1 METFRNYDPQ
11 KAAKVNVEKPVISAS
26 ADYHCDGSGYYR
38 CDFWMPLLPPSVNHY
53 VTHGGGFHRKSAEA
67 KAFERDFTLFNG
79 GYSVNGERFHVTFK
93 FFPGPKQ
100 KGDVDNRNKV
110 LLDCIAKAGM
120 LRNFKGEE
128 LSDAWVKRL
137 TVEIHDS
144 DKDRE
149 QGPKTFVTIEAI
161 G

>member
-1 METFRNYDPQ
+1 MARVGNCR
-11 KAAKVNVEKPVISAS
+11 VNKTMQVEIGASAS
-26 ADYHCDGSGYYR
+26 YRSDGKGYYR
-38 CDFWMPLLPPSVNHY
+38 CDFKIPLMPPSVNHY
-53 VTHGGGFHRKSAEA
+53 LNHGGGFHRKSAEA
-67 KAFERDFTLFNG
+67 KAFERDFPLFSNG
-79 GYSVNGERFHVTFK
+79 YKVTGEQFAVTFK

-120 LRNFKGEE
+120 LRSLKGEE

-144 DKDRE
+144 KEDRE
-149 QGPKTFVTIEAI
+149 QGPLTLVTIERLDA
-161 G
+161 

>member
-1 METFRNYDPQ
+1 MST
-11 KAAKVNVEKPVISAS
+11 KVATPVIGAS
-26 ADYHCDGSGYYR
+26 AHWVAGREGYYR
-38 CDFWMPLLPPSVNHY
+38 CDFRLPLLPPSVNHY

-67 KAFERDFTLFNG
+67 TAFERDFAILKPP
-79 GYSVNGERFHVTFK
+79 YWVNGKYFAVTFK
-93 FFPGPKQ
+93 FFVGPKQ

-120 LRNFKGEE
+120 LRNGKGEE

-144 DKDRE
+144 EEDRKR
-149 QGPKTFVTIEAI
+149 GPSTEITIEAI
-161 G
+161 